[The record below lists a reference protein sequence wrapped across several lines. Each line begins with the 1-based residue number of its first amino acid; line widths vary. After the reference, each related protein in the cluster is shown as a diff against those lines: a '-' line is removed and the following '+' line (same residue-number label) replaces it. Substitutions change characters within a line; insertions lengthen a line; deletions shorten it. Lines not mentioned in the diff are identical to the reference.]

1 MNGGDKILSRIKAD
15 CDKVVSAI
23 ISESDSKCAEIISQA
38 EIQAKKASESISE
51 KTDAKVKQIENSSK
65 SRCELEIRNSLL
77 TQRRAEIDKTI
88 DEVLNY
94 LLSQNDSDY
103 FSYIY
108 KLAKTLN
115 VKEGTVYLNKKDLD
129 RLPGDFTDNFKKSGI
144 DIKVGENAVDIV
156 GGFILKNGKIEEN
169 MAFDAV
175 IMSKRDVLEDII
187 SRELFK

>member
-108 KLAKTLN
+108 KLAETLN

>member
-15 CDKVVSAI
+15 CDKAVSAI
-23 ISESDSKCAEIISQA
+23 MSEADSKCAEIISQA
-38 EIQAKKASESISE
+38 EIQAKKVSDSISD
-51 KTDAKVKQIENSSK
+51 KTDAKVKQINNSSK
-65 SRCELEIRNSLL
+65 SRCELKIRNSLL
-77 TQRRAEIDKTI
+77 TQRRKEIDKTI
-88 DEVLNY
+88 DEVLKY
-94 LLSQNDSDY
+94 LLSQNDSEY

-115 VKEGTVYLNKKDLD
+115 VNEGTVYLNKKDLE
-129 RLPGDFTDNFKKSGI
+129 RLPADFTDNFKKSGV
-144 DIKVGENAVDIV
+144 DVKVGENPVEIT
-156 GGFILKNGKIEEN
+156 GGFILKNGNIEEN